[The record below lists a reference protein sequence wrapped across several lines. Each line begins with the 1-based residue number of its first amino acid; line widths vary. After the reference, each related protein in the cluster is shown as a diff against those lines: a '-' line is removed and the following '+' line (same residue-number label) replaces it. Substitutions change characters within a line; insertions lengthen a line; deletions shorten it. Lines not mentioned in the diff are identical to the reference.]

1 MVSGNMSNPPAEQQ
15 PTPSQPSRALS
26 PAAVAALVIG
36 AFLAT
41 IAVFGLCAGVV
52 FLGTPAARDAL
63 EPITGPVP
71 AVAVNPNVN
80 DWWTQRVLS
89 EVYSGTVDKV
99 IADKGVIE
107 KLGEPIETD
116 LASADLFRR
125 LNTGELNS
133 ASETIEFD
141 LLGPKTK
148 GTVSVVAA
156 GVGAG
161 PIQVKEIKVT
171 LEDGTVIDVNP
182 PAEWNVNV
190 R

>member
-1 MVSGNMSNPPAEQQ
+1 MSNPPAEQQ

-26 PAAVAALVIG
+26 PTAVAALVIG

-52 FLGTPAARDAL
+52 FLGTYAGRDAI
-63 EPITGPVP
+63 EQVTGPVP

-89 EVYSGTVDKV
+89 EVYSAVVDKV
-99 IADKGVIE
+99 VADKGVME
-107 KLGEPIETD
+107 KLGEPVETD
-116 LASADLFRR
+116 LAATDLFRR

-133 ASETIEFD
+133 SSETIEFEIM
-141 LLGPKTK
+141 GPKAR
-148 GTVSVVAA
+148 GTASVVAA

-161 PIQVKEIKVT
+161 PVQVKSIKVT
-171 LEDGTVIDVNP
+171 LEDGTVVDVNP
-182 PAEWNVNV
+182 PPEWNINV